1 MSKES
6 LNDMQSQA
14 TRTLIDRLCAEI
26 EVAWERD
33 QDPTVVDELAR
44 EHPEHASALYEFLT
58 ELVSL
63 EFDYDTAPE
72 EDAQFAL
79 RTKKWLEGEGYAVA
93 LRAAR
98 EACPDTSFATSST
111 RENEGAQIL
120 TTGVKEEK
128 GASKN
133 NVVPIVSFIRL
144 VQDHTHQPLTVI
156 AKGMDVPI
164 EIVMFAQQNQAH
176 KYDPVRREIV
186 NRAVNTYGIEFE
198 QGYRAYKRPS
208 QWAAHTGTST
218 LNQLTFEQVVAKTK
232 ISKAKKR
239 YWLSLV
245 GMDEDVKG
253 FTPIDRA
260 KRRARALRN
269 QIGADPSG
277 LIERLEDYFNKR
289 GINLCSVP
297 AHAIDNHRA
306 RIVPADGCLYYNEKL
321 DAKPAEKLFVL
332 AHELGHLELHNKR
345 LSDPFAQLDPL
356 RGSSYAD
363 AGASA
368 IARYHSRF
376 YEEAEAEAFA
386 IEFLAASDALYDEW
400 ARNESATS
408 ETIAVRLGIPQ
419 DVVRVQLAEGL
430 YTHVHSTS
438 KITGI
443 SLTQGDKGFIEYHA
457 QTEAA
462 RHTETPALINA
473 GPGTGKTSTLVKR
486 VEYLLAELNAA
497 PEEMLILT
505 FSNEAA
511 AELRA
516 RIGSRFD
523 EETASSIEIYTFH
536 GFGYS
541 FLLTHGLDV
550 HPDTV
555 IIDEAAQV
563 ELLTR
568 LLGKV
573 ACDTI
578 IKLRT
583 PEKTAEEIAR
593 HINLLKER
601 LITPEDLDASITEWV
616 ASAPEARAEQRRAR
630 EVLNV
635 YREYEK
641 SLPSIPAVDFAD
653 LIVKPL
659 RLLKKDSTGEQVS
672 ELVRRV
678 REKYKWV
685 MVDEYQDVS
694 RAVAQLLALICGP
707 TNPPWVVGDFRQ
719 AIYRFLGA
727 SPENVLRFAEDFK
740 GAVSFELDTNFR
752 SCEEIVQAANQLATL
767 MEHPEQETADYH
779 RRWRRG
785 TATDCFGEHP
795 ITLATADSDGAEYAG
810 IASHLRGWV
819 ERRVPLQDIAV
830 LARRNID
837 VRNLALA
844 LGRAGIRA
852 TTSGLLTPD
861 GAAGDLASVLAFVD
875 QPKSTLGRVVYA
887 LGRKRYKQNTLNR
900 IVEQLSEELGLQE
913 AQIKKHKGRAG
924 DLDGSAELLREV
936 ASLRDGLNEEKYS
949 GDAFT
954 LLAAFLFDY
963 SNYLRRALIE
973 HDDVQ
978 RGLVLSEIVTVFT
991 RAATYR
997 FSHPHTQP
1005 KPARIGFCER
1015 LRHELAS
1022 STPNRTPPRTAVDAV
1037 RVMTCHAAKGLEFPY
1052 VAVAGQTLSPK
1063 EQKWWLP
1070 PALCPTLAEDRAQ
1083 ADALLFVAVTRAQR
1097 AVLISH
1103 AESKSGAKKTREAT
1117 SLLNRWQT
1125 CFNLSS
1131 ITWGD
1136 ITAAPPT
1143 VVINSIWGG
1152 APRQG
1157 RLPARAL
1164 SKKSCSIR
1172 TYLEDFVG
1180 VRFPSNIPPLYPRFY
1195 AAARAA
1201 MGRVVMRAQET
1212 GYTVSA
1218 SEAVMAFTDVFAGEE
1233 IADHPHFLFYQ
1244 RTGAEFTVRFA
1255 SVYRPE
1261 PRAIEFLDLIDVT
1274 REVAGDVAKK
1284 GLLPLR
1290 LDLVAHFHGDDG
1302 QDHAILFRPEALG
1315 TRKQGELPEELPWS
1329 KITDPARTM
1338 AFLLLRRRSEKLQPW
1353 VFSAAD
1359 GVLYKYRWNQRA
1371 ETMDD
1376 DTAAALARLRDFSR
1390 RRFEWQISDYMC
1402 EQCPCRI
1409 VCPYWIGALKNKTR

>member
-1 MSKES
+1 MPKES
-6 LNDMQSQA
+6 QNDMQNQS
-14 TRTLIDRLCAEI
+14 TRTLIDDLCAQIEI
-26 EVAWERD
+26 AWARD

-44 EHPEHASALYEFLT
+44 EHPEHAAALYEFLT
-58 ELVSL
+58 KLVSL
-63 EFDYDTAPE
+63 ELDYDASPE

-79 RTKKWLEGEGYAVA
+79 RTKKWLEEEGYADA

-98 EACPDTSFATSST
+98 EVCPDTSFTTSST
-111 RENEGAQIL
+111 RENEGARIP
-120 TTGVKEEK
+120 TAGVKEDK
-128 GASKN
+128 GADKN
-133 NVVPIVSFIRL
+133 NVIPIVPFIRL
-144 VQDHTHQPLTVI
+144 VQDHTNQPLTEI
-156 AKGMDVPI
+156 AKEMDVPV
-164 EIVMFAQQNQAH
+164 EIMMFVQQNQAR
-176 KYDPVRREIV
+176 KYDPIRREIV
-186 NRAVNTYGIEFE
+186 NYAVNRYGIEYE
-198 QGYRAYKRPS
+198 QGYQAYKQTRP
-208 QWAAHTGTST
+208 WAAHTGTST
-218 LNQLTFEQVVAKTK
+218 LGKLTFEQVVAKTK
-232 ISKAKKR
+232 LGKAKKKF
-239 YWLSLV
+239 WLSLV
-245 GMDEDVKG
+245 DRDEDVKG
-253 FTPIDRA
+253 LTAIDRA
-260 KRRARALRN
+260 KHRARELRN
-269 QIGADPSG
+269 QIGTDPSG
-277 LIERLEDYFNKR
+277 LVERLRDYFNKR

-297 AHAIDNHRA
+297 AHAIDNHHA
-306 RIVPADGCLYYNEKL
+306 RLVPADGCLYYDEKL
-321 DAKPAEKLFVL
+321 DKKPAEKLFVL

-345 LSDPFAQLDPL
+345 LSDPFARLDPL

-368 IARYHSRF
+368 IARYHSRV

-386 IEFLAASDALYDEW
+386 IEFLAASDELYNEW
-400 ARNESATS
+400 FRNESATS

-419 DVVRVQLAEGL
+419 NVVRVQLAEGL
-430 YTHVHSTS
+430 YTHVHSSYKVNGRT
-438 KITGI
+438 
-443 SLTQGDKGFIEYHA
+443 LTQGDKEFIEYHT

-462 RHTETPALINA
+462 RHTGTPAFINA
-473 GPGTGKTSTLVKR
+473 GPGTGKTSTLIKR
-486 VEYLLAELNAA
+486 VEYLLAELHAA

-516 RIGSRFD
+516 RIGNRFD
-523 EETASSIEIYTFH
+523 EETASAIEIYTFH

-541 FLLTHGLDV
+541 FLLTHDFDV
-550 HPDTV
+550 PPDTV

-578 IKLRT
+578 IKLRI
-583 PEKTAEEIAR
+583 PEETAEEIAR

-601 LITPEDLDASITEWV
+601 LITPEDLDVSITEWV
-616 ASAPEARAEQRRAR
+616 ANTPEEQTEQRKAR

-641 SLPSIPAVDFAD
+641 SLPSIPAIDFAD

-659 RLLKKDSTGEQVS
+659 RLLKKDSKGEQVS

-694 RAVAQLLALICGP
+694 RAVAQLLSLICGP

-740 GAVSFELDTNFR
+740 GAVPFELDTNFR
-752 SCEEIVQAANQLATL
+752 SCEEIVQAANQLAML

-779 RRWRRG
+779 KRWRRG
-785 TATDCFGEHP
+785 TATGCFGEHP
-795 ITLATADSDGAEYAG
+795 ITIATADSDGAEYAG
-810 IASHLRGWV
+810 IASHLRDWV
-819 ERRVPLQDIAV
+819 ERLVPLQDIAV

-837 VRNLALA
+837 VRNITLSLW
-844 LGRAGIRA
+844 RAGIRA
-852 TTSGLLTPD
+852 TTSGILTPD

-875 QPKSTLGRVVYA
+875 QPRSALGRVVYA
-887 LGRKRYKQNTLNR
+887 LGRKRYKESALNR
-900 IVEQLSEELGLQE
+900 TVKHLNTELDLQE
-913 AQIKKHKGRAG
+913 TQVKNYKGKAK
-924 DLDGSAELLREV
+924 DLDGSAELLMEV
-936 ASLRDGLNEEKYS
+936 AALRERLDEEKYS

-954 LLAAFLFDY
+954 LVAAFLFDY
-963 SNYLRRALIE
+963 SNYLRRALIQPDE
-973 HDDVQ
+973 VQ
-978 RGLVLSEIVTVFT
+978 RSLVLSEIVTVLT
-991 RAATYR
+991 RAASYR
-997 FSHPHTQP
+997 FSHPHMQP

-1022 STPNRTPPRTAVDAV
+1022 STPNRTPPRAAGDAV

-1063 EQKWWLP
+1063 EQQWWLP
-1070 PALCPTLAEDRAQ
+1070 PALRPTLAEDRAQ
-1083 ADALLFVAVTRAQR
+1083 ADALLFVAVTRAER

-1103 AESKSGAKKTREAT
+1103 AESKSGSKKTREAT

-1125 CFNLSS
+1125 CFNLPST
-1131 ITWGD
+1131 TWEGK
-1136 ITAAPPT
+1136 TVAPPT

-1152 APRQG
+1152 SPRRG
-1157 RLPARAL
+1157 RLPARTL
-1164 SKKSCSIR
+1164 SKKTCSIR

-1201 MGRVVMRAQET
+1201 MGQVVRRAQEAAH
-1212 GYTVSA
+1212 TVSA
-1218 SEAVMAFTDVFAGEE
+1218 AEAETAFIDVFTGEE

-1244 RTGAEFTVRFA
+1244 RIGAEFTSRFA
-1255 SVYRPE
+1255 NVYRPE

-1274 REVAGDVAKK
+1274 REIAGDMAEED
-1284 GLLPLR
+1284 LLPLR

-1315 TRKQGELPEELPWS
+1315 TRKQGELPKELPWS
-1329 KITDPARTM
+1329 KISDPARTM
-1338 AFLLLRRRSEKLQPW
+1338 TFLLLRRRSEKLQPW

-1359 GVLYKYRWNQRA
+1359 GALYQYRWNQRA
-1371 ETMDD
+1371 ETMED
-1376 DTAAALARLRDFSR
+1376 DTAAALARLQAFSR
-1390 RRFEWQISDYMC
+1390 RRFEWRINDYTC

-1409 VCPYWIGALKNKTR
+1409 VCPYWIGALRNKT